1 MLDHLLEGA
10 GLARNGFVTPSAF
23 RPSLQVLPLVMGL
36 IWEPLDIH
44 AALEFLSHPVC
55 PVPRY
60 ARERLA
66 EPRALCP
73 GLHRASF
80 GQAIADNRKH
90 YADRSLEVEKRIDF
104 WLFAAR
110 HDASQG
116 APTGGVPSRTE
127 ESRNFFSHKKGGT
140 RSKTL

>member
-1 MLDHLLEGA
+1 
-10 GLARNGFVTPSAF
+10 
-23 RPSLQVLPLVMGL
+23 MGL

-66 EPRALCP
+66 EQMALCP

-80 GQAIADNRKH
+80 GQAIADIRKH
-90 YADRSLEVEKRIDF
+90 YGDRSMEVEKRIDF

-116 APTGGVPSRTE
+116 APTGELASRAE
-127 ESRNFFSHKKGGT
+127 ALRDFFSHRMGAAESEARAALDRKST
-140 RSKTL
+140 RLNSSH

>member
-1 MLDHLLEGA
+1 
-10 GLARNGFVTPSAF
+10 
-23 RPSLQVLPLVMGL
+23 MGL
-36 IWEPLDIH
+36 IWDPLDIH

-66 EPRALCP
+66 EQMALCP

-80 GQAIADNRKH
+80 GQAIADIRKH
-90 YADRSLEVEKRIDF
+90 YGDRSMEVEKRIDF

-116 APTGGVPSRTE
+116 APTGELASRAE
-127 ESRNFFSHKKGGT
+127 ALRDFFSHRLGAAESEARDRKST
-140 RSKTL
+140 RLNSSH

>member
-1 MLDHLLEGA
+1 MFPLPPRSTRTATLLPYTTLFRSLDHLLEGA

-66 EPRALCP
+66 EQMALCP

-80 GQAIADNRKH
+80 GQAIADIRKH
-90 YADRSLEVEKRIDF
+90 YGDRSMEVEKRID
-104 WLFAAR
+104 LDR
-110 HDASQG
+110 KS
-116 APTGGVPSRTE
+116 TRLNS
-127 ESRNFFSHKKGGT
+127 SH
-140 RSKTL
+140 

>member
-1 MLDHLLEGA
+1 
-10 GLARNGFVTPSAF
+10 
-23 RPSLQVLPLVMGL
+23 MGL

-66 EPRALCP
+66 EQMALCP

-80 GQAIADNRKH
+80 GQAIADIRKH
-90 YADRSLEVEKRIDF
+90 YGDRSMEVEKRIDF

-110 HDASQG
+110 HDASQR
-116 APTGGVPSRTE
+116 SE
-127 ESRNFFSHKKGGT
+127 EHTSELQSLM
-140 RSKTL
+140 RSSYAVFCL